1 MASMQYDVLAS
12 QSRTSTGQMQDQNG
26 NNILR
31 SRIKAVYGTSGV
43 SAGSVVFRDGG
54 ASGQTL
60 MTLETPTAANQGTF
74 FLLIPGEGILVET
87 DLHATL
93 TNTASVMV
101 IYG

>member
-12 QSRTSTGQMQDQNG
+12 RPLTSTGQMLDQNG

-31 SRIKAVYGTSGV
+31 ARIKAVYGISGA
-43 SAGSVVFRDGG
+43 SAGSIVFRDDG
-54 ASGQTL
+54 ASGTTL
-60 MTLETPTAANQGTF
+60 MTVDTPTAANQGTF

-87 DLHATL
+87 NLHATL

>member
-12 QSRTSTGQMQDQNG
+12 LSRTTTGQMQDQG
-26 NNILR
+26 L
-31 SRIKAVYGTSGV
+31 RIKAVYGTAGA

-54 ASGQTL
+54 ASGPTL
-60 MTLETPTAANQGTF
+60 MTVDTPAAANSGTF
-74 FLLIPGEGILVET
+74 FLIIPGEGILAET

>member
-1 MASMQYDVLAS
+1 MASMQYYVLAS
-12 QSRTSTGQMQDQNG
+12 LSRTTTGQMQDQGG
-26 NNILR
+26 NNLGR
-31 SRIKAVYGTSGV
+31 LRIKAVYGTAGA

-54 ASGQTL
+54 ASGPTL
-60 MTLETPTAANQGTF
+60 MTVDTPAAANSGTF
-74 FLLIPGEGILVET
+74 FLIIPGEGILAET